1 MVKICG
7 GPLVK
12 NLNFIYYDVIFI
24 GCEAQ
29 EKGGQVKCVFN
40 RLIILKKSYLQKL
53 VRTTE
58 ILHDVISSSK
68 SAFKAAWMKLCTDF
82 CIIVDHSLLD
92 KMFQNAFAGE
102 V

>member
-7 GPLVK
+7 GSLVK
-12 NLNFIYYDVIFI
+12 SLNFIYVIFI
-24 GCEAQ
+24 GGEAQ
-29 EKGGQVKCVFN
+29 EKDRQVKFVFN
-40 RLIILKKSYLQKL
+40 RLRIEKKYYLQKL
-53 VRTTE
+53 ARTTE

-82 CIIVDHSLLD
+82 CITVNHSLSD
-92 KMFQNAFAGE
+92 KMFQNAFGGE